1 MIASYFGQGYPM
13 VAERAGRRYA
23 VAGWETGPMGHAL
36 PLLVPIDAPGG
47 QPSTSKRAYVEDE
60 KFTFSTPEP
69 ARELVAELNAVL
81 DRFED
86 GGNYGGSGDQ
96 SLDLVH
102 TLRALLASWST

>member
-1 MIASYFGQGYPM
+1 MSAAYVSQGYPLL
-13 VAERAGRRYA
+13 AEQGGRRYL
-23 VAGWETGPMGHAL
+23 VIGWEVSPALGHAL
-36 PLLVPIDAPGG
+36 PLVVPAATGC
-47 QPSTSKRAYVEDE
+47 TSKRAYVEDE